1 MAKYKDGS
9 FIGRPTKQQQKDRAF
24 RAKMENKEAWKRLE
38 AMKSEADIEKE
49 KADIEKQKTEE
60 VKKQFEFKRNQLS
73 IEESIKNIHESV
85 LGKLKEKFSLESDIQ
100 AIKEGQSSEDPKQQE
115 GAKKYAKLLEG
126 VSSGAI
132 DLDGVLASI
141 AMEGAEGVENFG
153 PFLPLVV
160 DLAEKLEKMPDLGD
174 KIKVEASVQAKL
186 DAMLASVQSVSEILQ
201 SRELMGVAA
210 FGVLVK
216 LVGDFIGNAKE
227 VRQELG
233 LSVTESAAL
242 GAEITIADKAL
253 TLMGGRSGE
262 IKNFATGI
270 AAEFGNVG
278 EITTGVALQAA
289 KISAFTGLSGQ
300 NMAVLAKQIQV
311 VQGGSLETSL
321 NMIETY
327 DSIARAAGVAPG
339 LVLAD
344 IAQSTKL
351 FAEYAKDGG
360 ENIAEA
366 AAQAAKL
373 GINLD
378 TVGQIAESLLNIEQ
392 SLTNEME
399 AEVLLG
405 RSLNLDK
412 ARELALMGD
421 LEGLQ
426 KEITDGLVSQA
437 EWSDMNV
444 IQRRA
449 MADAIGV
456 SVQDM
461 AKMVAGEQT
470 SAQLA
475 KEREEAQIS
484 MMEMLAESTKM
495 MGVLQ
500 GLNVMMLA
508 IDHKRNMAK
517 DAARAKDAAEI
528 VKKGT
533 IFGLSMGTMVATM
546 AMALG
551 GLVLI
556 PALLAMAKGA
566 FSTGKALAGA
576 EEGGEITKTGAI
588 MAHKGEVFSGT
599 KNEMGFG
606 TDMTET
612 NKLLKQSLGE
622 SKMLREQNQLLMNKL
637 IRTTGDLQLAN
648 A

>member
-1 MAKYKDGS
+1 MADKRNLRGEERRISQEISRKEAELEERKYKGAKGYKS
-9 FIGRPTKQQQKDRAF
+9 IQKEIYDL
-24 RAKMENKEAWKRLE
+24 K
-38 AMKSEADIEKE
+38 KE
-49 KADIEKQKTEE
+49 K
-60 VKKQFEFKRNQLS
+60 VEFDLRSLN
-73 IEESIKNIHESV
+73 IEESINNIQDSI
-85 LGKLKEKFSLESDIQ
+85 LGKLLKREGLEKNIN
-100 AIKEGQSSEDPKQQE
+100 AIKAGQASGDKAQQA
-115 GAKKYAKLLEG
+115 GAEKYSKLLEG
-126 VSSGAI
+126 IANGTVDIA
-132 DLDGVLASI
+132 GVMAQI
-141 AMEGAEGVENFG
+141 AQEGDNVTADFG
-153 PFLPLVV
+153 EKFLPLVY
-160 DLAEKLEKMPDLGD
+160 DLLDVLKEVPDLSE
-174 KIKVEASVQAKL
+174 KIQVEAAVQAKI
-186 DAMLASVQSVSEILQ
+186 DAMFTTIKGISEILQ
-201 SRELMGVAA
+201 SKELMGVAA
-210 FGVLVK
+210 FGALVK

-378 TVGQIAESLLNIEQ
+378 TVGQIAESLLNIEE

-405 RSLNLDK
+405 RNLNLDK

-444 IQRRA
+444 IQRKA

-508 IDHKRNMAK
+508 IDHRRNMAK
-517 DAARAKDAAEI
+517 DAALAKDGVEI
-528 VKKGT
+528 AKKGT

-546 AMALG
+546 AIGIG

-566 FSTGKALAGA
+566 FSTGKAYASA
-576 EEGGEITKTGAI
+576 ETGGEVTKTGTI

>member
-1 MAKYKDGS
+1 MARSIDDQIK
-9 FIGRPTKQQQKDRAF
+9 GRESILEDIDK
-24 RAKMENKEAWKRLE
+24 LE
-38 AMKSEADIEKE
+38 AKGLKSAVDRQKVEEEILNLRKE
-49 KADIEKQKTEE
+49 RA
-60 VKKQFEFKRNQLS
+60 NQTRQNLS
-73 IEESIKNIHESV
+73 IEESINNIQDSI
-85 LGKLKEKFSLESDIQ
+85 LGKLKEKFNLEKDIE
-100 AIKEGQSSEDPKQQE
+100 AIKKGQSSEDPKQQE

-126 VSSGAI
+126 VATGAI

-141 AMEGAEGVENFG
+141 AMEGTAGVENFG
-153 PFLPLVV
+153 PFLPLVEE
-160 DLAEKLEKMPDLGD
+160 LAIKLEKMPELGD
-174 KIKVEASVQAKL
+174 KIKLEAGVQAKL
-186 DAMLASVQSVSEILQ
+186 DAMFATVKSTADILMSPQ
-201 SRELMGVAA
+201 LMGVAA
-210 FGVLVK
+210 IGALVK
-216 LVGDFIGNAKE
+216 LTGDFVGNAKDI
-227 VRQELG
+227 RQELG
-233 LSVTESAAL
+233 LTVVQSAKI
-242 GAEITIADKAL
+242 GFNITAAQTSL
-253 TLMGGRSGE
+253 TLMGGRAGE
-262 IKNFATGI
+262 VKNFTTAI

-278 EITTGVALQAA
+278 EISFGVAQQFA

-300 NMAVLAKQIQV
+300 NAAVLAKQIQV
-311 VQGGSLETSL
+311 IQGGSLETSL

-351 FAEYAKDGG
+351 FADFAKDGG

-378 TVGQIAESLLNIEQ
+378 TVAGIAESLLNIEE

-449 MADAIGV
+449 LADAVGV

-475 KEREEAQIS
+475 AERQESQDKAMATQNELMKLMATMHGLS
-484 MMEMLAESTKM
+484 VAMMVID
-495 MGVLQ
+495 GV
-500 GLNVMMLA
+500 
-508 IDHKRNMAK
+508 
-517 DAARAKDAAEI
+517 RAGYATRMKAAEGATLLI
-528 VKKGT
+528 KAKA
-533 IFGLSMGTMVATM
+533 MGMSLATMVGTLGATVIGVG
-546 AMALG
+546 AIAG
-551 GLVLI
+551 
-556 PALLAMAKGA
+556 LLALAYGA
-566 FSTGKALAGA
+566 FSKSTSLAGA